1 MTTTERVLAALE
13 EVTGTDEVRRNLDL
27 PLFDLAILTSLGLVM
42 LVVNLSE
49 QLGLEISPAEIEREQ
64 WATPR
69 LIIAM
74 MESRVGP

>member
-1 MTTTERVLAALE
+1 MTTRERVLATLE
-13 EVTGTDEVRRNLDL
+13 EVTGTDQVRHDLDL
-27 PLFDLAILTSLGLVM
+27 RLFDLALLTSLGLVM

-49 QLGLEISPAEIEREQ
+49 QLGIEIAPAEIEREQ

-69 LIIAM
+69 HIIAV